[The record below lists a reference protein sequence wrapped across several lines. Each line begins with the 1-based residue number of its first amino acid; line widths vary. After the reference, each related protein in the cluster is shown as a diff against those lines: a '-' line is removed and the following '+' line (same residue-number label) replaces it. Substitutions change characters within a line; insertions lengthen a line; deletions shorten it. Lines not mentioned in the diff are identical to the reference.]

1 MAKISGAVA
10 MAEDAI
16 ISKIYLIRGQKVML
30 DRDLAELYGVETR
43 VLNQAVRRNEKRF
56 PKDFM
61 FQLTEKELSN
71 WISQFVISNNEKM
84 GIRKLPLAFTEQGV
98 AMLSSVLNSETAI
111 TVNIQIIRIFT
122 KMRQILLTHKDIIM
136 IKLEQVEKQLLKQ
149 DTKIDKHEEEI
160 QVIFQTLKEL
170 INPPQEPR
178 PRIGFRRKNEQD
190 QA

>member
-1 MAKISGAVA
+1 
-10 MAEDAI
+10 
-16 ISKIYLIRGQKVML
+16 ML

-111 TVNIQIIRIFT
+111 AVNIQIIRIFT
-122 KMRQILLTHKDIIM
+122 KMRQILLTHKDIM

-149 DTKIDKHEEEI
+149 DTKIDKHEQEI
-160 QVIFQTLKEL
+160 QLIFETLKEL

-178 PRIGFRRKNEQD
+178 PRIGFRRKDEQD